1 MKIINDD
8 NFEFVFASTPP
19 PGQPSQDF
27 NLPPEEGSPP
37 PFKGKIKPLDL
48 NNPDDYQEALDAV
61 LQQIENQTN
70 TAEATTRQADK
81 ELGRP
86 SSSNITEND
95 IKKAIAKGKL
105 KDTPE
110 RLAAIEKEQNDPN
123 IFNDRGEFYKTLF
136 G

>member
-1 MKIINDD
+1 MKLISDD
-8 NFEFVFASTPP
+8 FEFVFAPP
-19 PGQPSQDF
+19 TGQPSQHL
-27 NLPPEEGSPP
+27 NLPLEGSPP

-48 NNPDDYQEALDAV
+48 NNPDDYQEALDLV
-61 LQQIENQTN
+61 LKEIEDQEN

-86 SSSNITEND
+86 SFPITEQD
-95 IKKAIAKGKL
+95 VKKAIAKGKL

-110 RLAAIEKEQNDPN
+110 RKAAIEKEINDPN
-123 IFNDRGEFYKTLF
+123 NKNRREYYKKLF